1 MTRTTLAVRFPT
13 GAYNASGELG
23 APEWPPT
30 PARLLTAILAASYES
45 GRDDL
50 VTLARA
56 LFELEPPEILVPPAG
71 TRHQQWVRWLPV
83 AVEITDTLGV
93 KNGVE
98 TRIMTLAA
106 ADVKRAAKVAEP
118 GSLVDPETPVYFAFT
133 GLVADQMLRELLALV
148 PYLGRPTS
156 PAMVSVEDA
165 PEQVDGWSVWE
176 PAPESKRYQLP
187 VGSPRALQN
196 LDRRWAMILR
206 SGYSQFQPDGLRRT
220 RIGYTVSTVAPAGL
234 EVELPAQ
241 QMVEAFAA
249 TSLVRWPTSKLDED
263 GVLELA
269 GLLGPCTP
277 VLANIRGKEMLTA
290 LLSPANGVHAALPVA
305 AADGVAVISPT
316 GTMGWSDYAA
326 VKSTLATARLWSTAL
341 PVPLATVEQELT
353 AMATAH
359 GARVEEATAH
369 SFPRIPGHPWVEG
382 RTDISHV
389 TVVFSQAV
397 TGPLTLGGCQLMP
410 VSMEDHSIS
419 P

>member
-13 GAYNASGELG
+13 GAYNASGKLG

-30 PARLLTAILAASYES
+30 PARLLTAILATAYES

-50 VTLARA
+50 VALARA
-56 LFELEPPEILVPPAG
+56 LFELEPPEMLVPPAG

-83 AVEITDTLGV
+83 AVEITDTLSV
-93 KNGVE
+93 RKGVE
-98 TRIMTLAA
+98 TRTMKLAA
-106 ADVKRAAKVAEP
+106 GDVKRAAKVAEP
-118 GSLVDPETPVYFAFT
+118 GSLVDPQTPVYFKFT
-133 GLVADQMLRELLALV
+133 GLVAYPLLGELLALV

-165 PEQVDGWSVWE
+165 AALEDGWSVWE
-176 PAPESKRYQLP
+176 PASESTRNQLS

-196 LDRRWAMILR
+196 LDRRWGMVLR

-220 RIGYTVSTVAPAGL
+220 RIGYTVATVGPVGL

-241 QMVEAFAA
+241 KEVEAFAA
-249 TSLVRWPTSKLDED
+249 AALVRWPTSKLDED

-269 GLLGPCTP
+269 GLLGTCTP
-277 VLANIRGKEMLTA
+277 VVTTIRGKETLTA
-290 LLSPANGVHAALPVA
+290 LLAPANGAHAALPVA
-305 AADGVAVISPT
+305 TTGGVAVISPT

-326 VKSTLATARLWSTAL
+326 VKNTLAKARLWTTTL
-341 PVPLATVEQELT
+341 PVPLAAVEQELT
-353 AMATAH
+353 DMATVN

-382 RTDISHV
+382 RTDISHI
-389 TVVFSQAV
+389 TVAFSQAV
-397 TGPLTLGGCQLMP
+397 VGPLTLGGCQLMAA
-410 VSMEDHSIS
+410 SLEDQSIS